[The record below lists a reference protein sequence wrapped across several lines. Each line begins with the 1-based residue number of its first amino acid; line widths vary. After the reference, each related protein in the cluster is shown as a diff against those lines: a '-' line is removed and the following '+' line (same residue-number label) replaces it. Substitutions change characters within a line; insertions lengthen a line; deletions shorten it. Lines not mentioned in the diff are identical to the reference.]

1 MAKRPKTPSEKNTSD
16 LISGWI
22 DKLKGF
28 DYWKIF
34 SRVAVGSILC
44 YILKVMKDVP
54 NK

>member
-1 MAKRPKTPSEKNTSD
+1 MAKTPFEKNISD
-16 LISGWI
+16 PINGWI
-22 DKLKGF
+22 DKLKEF

-44 YILKVMKDVP
+44 YILKAMKDVP